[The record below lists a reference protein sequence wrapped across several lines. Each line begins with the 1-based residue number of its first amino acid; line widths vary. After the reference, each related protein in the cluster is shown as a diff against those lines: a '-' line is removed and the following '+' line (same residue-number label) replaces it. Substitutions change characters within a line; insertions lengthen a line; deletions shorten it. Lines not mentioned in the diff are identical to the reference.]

1 MALPNATFFHFGVIT
16 SQLHHIWVRYTCGRI
31 KSDYRYSNIL
41 VYNNFP
47 WPESPTE
54 AQKKAVEEAAQ
65 AVLDTRANYPGSSL
79 ATLYNPLTMPPDLL
93 KAHQTLDKAVDKCY
107 RKEPFADER
116 ERIEYL
122 FGLYEKYTSGL
133 LAGEGKGK
141 KKGKSA

>member
-1 MALPNATFFHFGVIT
+1 MLTNATFYQFGILSSLMHNSWTRQVA
-16 SQLHHIWVRYTCGRI
+16 GRLESRI
-31 KSDYRYSNIL
+31 QYSAGI

-47 WPESPTE
+47 WPDSPTE

-65 AVLDTRANYPGSSL
+65 AVLDTRAKYPGSSL